1 MAAVKDVALK
11 FLFLHV
17 FSVTPGLCQF
27 LYFCPTDYILPSFLG
42 NGDEF
47 MSTMKLIMPL
57 QNPNQTVL
65 PHPILA
71 WAQLLT
77 DLGGV
82 MV

>member
-1 MAAVKDVALK
+1 
-11 FLFLHV
+11 
-17 FSVTPGLCQF
+17 
-27 LYFCPTDYILPSFLG
+27 
-42 NGDEF
+42 
-47 MSTMKLIMPL
+47 MPL